1 MLHMTV
7 QSSFDGKSCL
17 INLGRWSEDD
27 LNSLIREAAQIE
39 DIGDRIAFVSAQFL
53 GVGYREFT
61 LKGDVGTPE
70 KLVVNLEGVDC
81 FTFLDYV
88 EAMRLSCSFPE
99 FTENLKQVRYHS
111 GMVDYLHRNHFFT
124 DWITFNKEFVEDV
137 TKETGEQKTEKA
149 NKILNIKE
157 DGTFYL
163 EGIRPREREI
173 CFIPTEFID
182 DAVITRLRNGDYAGI
197 YTEKAGLD
205 ASHVGIIIKK
215 EGETFLRHASSL
227 EENRKVVDQILLKY
241 LIGKP
246 GLLVLRAKLRNT
258 F

>member
-1 MLHMTV
+1 MTV
-7 QSSFDGKSCL
+7 PPPFDKKNYL
-17 INLGRWSEDD
+17 INPGRWSEDD
-27 LNSLIREAAQIE
+27 LDCLIREAAHIK
-39 DIGDRIAFVSAQFL
+39 DIGDRVAFISAQFI

-61 LKGDVGTPE
+61 LIGDVGTPE
-70 KLVVNLEGVDC
+70 KLVVNLESVDC

-99 FTENLKQVRYHS
+99 FTKNLKQIRYRS
-111 GMVDYLHRNHFFT
+111 GMVDYLQRNHFFT
-124 DWITFNKEFVEDV
+124 DWIAFNKKFVEDV
-137 TKETGEQKTEKA
+137 TKEAGGQKTEKV

-163 EGIRPREREI
+163 EGIHQVGREI

-182 DAVITRLRNGDYAGI
+182 GTVIARLRNGDYAGI

-205 ASHVGIIIKK
+205 VSHVGIIIKK

-227 EENRKVVDQILLKY
+227 EANRKVVDQILLKY

-246 GLLVLRAKLRNT
+246 GLLVLRAKHNNT
-258 F
+258 V